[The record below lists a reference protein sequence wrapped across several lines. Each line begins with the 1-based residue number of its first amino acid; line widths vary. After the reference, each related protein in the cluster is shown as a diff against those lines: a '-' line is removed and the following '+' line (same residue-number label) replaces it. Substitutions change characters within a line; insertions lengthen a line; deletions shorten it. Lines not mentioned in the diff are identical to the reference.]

1 MRVRRSI
8 VAGAATAAFALG
20 ATGASTGY
28 AEDSDSVIDDY
39 EMSSPAAAGKK
50 PPKLKVRLIEF
61 EVQPA
66 REFTAA
72 GKTKVV
78 AQNKGTEKHE
88 LVVLRGEDPAALPT
102 KPDGSVDEDQLGEDV
117 EVGEIEG
124 VKKKKSKS
132 KTLNLSPPGKY
143 ILFCNIV
150 EEEEDGTIV
159 SHFAE
164 GMHTVIDAS

>member
-8 VAGAATAAFALG
+8 VAVMAAAALALG
-20 ATGASTGY
+20 VAG
-28 AEDSDSVIDDY
+28 
-39 EMSSPAAAGKK
+39 PAAAGKQ
-50 PPKLKVRLIEF
+50 PPKLKVRLVEF

-88 LVVLRGEDPAALPT
+88 LVVVRGDDPAALPT
-102 KPDGSVDEDQLGEDV
+102 NPEDGSVDEDQLGEDA

-132 KTLNLSPPGKY
+132 KTLKLSPPGKY